1 MLGAGYTMVNETTEL
16 YLMEKY
22 TNLKNKSMSPPNPN
36 LSTVQHQS
44 YGNPRGTKITF

>member
-22 TNLKNKSMSPPNPN
+22 TNLKNKS
-36 LSTVQHQS
+36 
-44 YGNPRGTKITF
+44 KIKKHK

>member
-22 TNLKNKSMSPPNPN
+22 INLKIKNK
-36 LSTVQHQS
+36 
-44 YGNPRGTKITF
+44 F